1 MRPVKLL
8 RAMRATF
15 PFCAKSF
22 QCSETIAHSA
32 KMEQQTSLKNAFT
45 NEGSGMEEKNVSIT

>member
-1 MRPVKLL
+1 MRPVKVL

-15 PFCAKSF
+15 LFCAKSF

-45 NEGSGMEEKNVSIT
+45 KEGSGMEVKNVSIT